1 MKIRLCDILISLLL
15 GMGLSSCH
23 QDLENV
29 SSGFNDYYYIERMR
43 KLRLSPAYEGKSYRW
58 TVQTSDGRDSLLSTD
73 RDYVFLAEKKA
84 LTRLLSPSMMGSV
97 DISIP
102 SPYRWCMRIPSIVP
116 IQLGYMSTGLHQG
129 SLSIRCL
136 FMNRAIMRR
145 QCARKQKMT

>member
-29 SSGFNDYYYIERMR
+29 SSGLNDYYYIERMR

-73 RDYVFLAEKKA
+73 RDYVFLSEKEGTYT
-84 LTRLLSPSMMGSV
+84 LTFSLDDGERGYKH
-97 DISIP
+97 IF
-102 SPYRWCMRIPSIVP
+102 PYRWYMRILSIVH
-116 IQLGYMSTGLHQG
+116 IQLKYMSIDQHQG
-129 SLSIRCL
+129 SLSIPCL
-136 FMNRAIMRR
+136 FMKRAIMKR
-145 QCARKQKMT
+145 QCARKQKMI